1 MTPQRLAGAAA
12 ALATAGSL
20 VFTGV
25 AAANAG
31 QKTFAQTYPRASV
44 LCAHVAAGGGPKR
57 LRRAA
62 PVVIADCSALQ
73 NGFTAAQAAVLT
85 GDASLEATRAGLLRT
100 TRATCVGSGTHSNTC
115 KRARHKRDRTMKGL
129 AAQRVALAHAY
140 FRTVESG
147 RLVFWSAIRGLPGGR
162 ALREDARIPEQSV

>member
-1 MTPQRLAGAAA
+1 MTPPRLAGAAA

-20 VFTGV
+20 VFTGI

-44 LCAHVAAGGGPKR
+44 LCAHVSAGGGPKR

-62 PVVIADCSALQ
+62 PLVLADCSTLQ

-85 GDASLEATRAGLLRT
+85 GDASIAAAQAALRTT
-100 TRATCVGSGTHSNTC
+100 TRATCVGSGTHSTTC
-115 KRARHKRDRTMKGL
+115 RRARHKRDRAMDRL

-140 FRTVESG
+140 FRTVEAD
-147 RLVFWSAIRGLPGGR
+147 RLVFWSAIRSLPGGR
-162 ALREDARIPEQSV
+162 ALPEDARIPEQSP